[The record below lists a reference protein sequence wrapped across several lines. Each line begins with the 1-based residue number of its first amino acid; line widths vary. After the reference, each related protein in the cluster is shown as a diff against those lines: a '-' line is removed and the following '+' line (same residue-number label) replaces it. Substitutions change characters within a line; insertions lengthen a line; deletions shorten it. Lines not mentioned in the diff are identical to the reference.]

1 MTAILIAMIIV
12 LTIAAGIAGVVVLGM
27 QGRGSQHVPKLTD
40 SMQRMARHLNG
51 EADRPRSL
59 LRSH

>member
-12 LTIAAGIAGVVVLGM
+12 LTIAAGIAGVVVVGM

-40 SMQRMARHLNG
+40 GMSRIARHLNG
-51 EADRPRSL
+51 EADPPRSL
-59 LRSH
+59 IRTH